1 MEAPWTYAYTGRL
14 DRLAEVVT
22 ATKTY
27 SFSPGR
33 GGICGNIDSG
43 GEAGKAHASQLV
55 TPHATGSF
63 LEGCMVA
70 SDYLISFRASNRR

>member
-1 MEAPWTYAYTGRL
+1 MRSMEAPWSYAYTGRL

-43 GEAGKAHASQLV
+43 GEAGETRANKLLM
-55 TPHATGSF
+55 PHATLSR
-63 LEGCMVA
+63 EGCKPYGGLV
-70 SDYLISFRASNRR
+70 